1 MGTCR
6 NSHTTRWGSEKK
18 INNILDFTCE
28 KQIRASFTE
37 INLTIYTQIAVK
49 IFRDSLVATDRK
61 PNSNCGKQK
70 RKTFSFELVTHSH
83 DPKRKQSVHREKSH
97 LKLTALLVSSLEP
110 TKIITL
116 LHTLSRT
123 HLHTKYYAAL
133 FKIYRQVLEVALFRR
148 IMRYLILKAGH
159 LLSTEVE
166 FWGAFPIN
174 CEGSLT

>member
-1 MGTCR
+1 MQKFTH
-6 NSHTTRWGSEKK
+6 NSLRKWKK

-97 LKLTALLVSSLEP
+97 LKLAALLVSSLEP

-123 HLHTKYYAAL
+123 YLHTKYYAAL

-174 CEGSLT
+174 CEGSLM